1 MAEVKKIM
9 VAVDD
14 SEFSHYAL
22 QWALNNLH
30 LFGSDVSLVLFHAQP
45 LAVFN
50 SAATM
55 GVTSP
60 GLIETILHKQKQVSE
75 EILARAKGICAKKN
89 VIVETLSE
97 IGDPKDAICDA
108 TEKLQIDLLITGSHG
123 YGMLK
128 RAFLGSVSN
137 YCVQYA
143 KCPVLV
149 TRKPS

>member
-45 LAVFN
+45 VAVFN

-55 GVTSP
+55 GVTCMFVSLELLLLFLSP
-60 GLIETILHKQKQVSE
+60 RYIY
-75 EILARAKGICAKKN
+75 
-89 VIVETLSE
+89 LSN
-97 IGDPKDAICDA
+97 A
-108 TEKLQIDLLITGSHG
+108 
-123 YGMLK
+123 
-128 RAFLGSVSN
+128 V
-137 YCVQYA
+137 
-143 KCPVLV
+143 
-149 TRKPS
+149 